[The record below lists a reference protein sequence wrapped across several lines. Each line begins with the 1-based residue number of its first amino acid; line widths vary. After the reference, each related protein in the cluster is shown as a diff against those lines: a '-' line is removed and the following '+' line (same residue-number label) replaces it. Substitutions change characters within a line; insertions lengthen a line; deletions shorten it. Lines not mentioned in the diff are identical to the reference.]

1 MTNDLNQTL
10 ASGTSGTSG
19 TSMNLNQ
26 TLLGGDFDVK
36 QVGAMLD
43 GLDEAARLSTVRSLS
58 GRAQANLFEAAKGV
72 RTVRVDDL
80 VPAGSAPFQEV
91 PHYGINSLLMFRTF
105 AKVFCRPEAGAS
117 ELWGYNRSGGFVET
131 FVGPGYYVAYES
143 DDGEALVDYTRLPSG
158 KPADKPE
165 GWPAIIPNE
174 ARFGRFVYANMK
186 DVLRGVSKHVTIG
199 RAIRNGKVMDN
210 WFALSRAGV

>member
-1 MTNDLNQTL
+1 MSTDLKQTLPSGGMSMDLNQ
-10 ASGTSGTSG
+10 
-19 TSMNLNQ
+19 
-26 TLLGGDFDVK
+26 LLTGSNFDVR
-36 QVGAMLD
+36 QLGAMLD
-43 GLDEAARLSTVRSLS
+43 GMDAATRLTAVRSLS
-58 GRAQANLFEAAKGV
+58 GRAQASLFEAAKGV
-72 RTVRVDDL
+72 RAVRVDDL
-80 VPAGSAPFQEV
+80 VPSSCAPLQEV

-105 AKVFCRPEAGAS
+105 AKVFCRPAPGAS

-143 DDGEALVDYTRLPSG
+143 SDGEALVDYTRLPEG
-158 KPADKPE
+158 KPE
-165 GWPAIIPNE
+165 SWPAIIPNE

-210 WFALSRAGV
+210 WFALCRADV

>member
-1 MTNDLNQTL
+1 MANDLNQTL
-10 ASGTSGTSG
+10 PSGGVSLE
-19 TSMNLNQ
+19 LNQ
-26 TLLGGDFDVK
+26 LLVSGDFDLR
-36 QVGAMLD
+36 QIGAHLD
-43 GLDEAARLSTVRSLS
+43 GLDEASRLGAVRSLS
-58 GRAQANLFEAAKGV
+58 GRAQAHLFEAAKGV
-72 RTVRVDDL
+72 RAVRIDDL
-80 VPAGSAPFQEV
+80 VPASCAPLQEV

-105 AKVFCRPEAGAS
+105 AKVFCRPQAGAS

-143 DDGEALVDYTRLPSG
+143 EDGEALVDYTRLPTG
-158 KPADKPE
+158 KPD

-186 DVLRGVSKHVTIG
+186 DVLRGVSQHVTIG

-210 WFALSRAGV
+210 WFALCRSGA